1 MLKFFFKYNKYIL
14 AVGVTFLMI
23 TFLIQPTLSMFRP
36 DPSEAPVGT
45 IGGEEVTLGEQRAA
59 SVELQVLQAVSPLL
73 AQMSLADPTQWM
85 LVVRDARAMGL
96 SASQAEVEGLLL
108 SLEIDDAKVAQI
120 ARRMGTSVDLVQ
132 KAVAHWIVAQQY
144 HELVSGLGHLPLV
157 ADVNTPSRVGHVLR
171 GARLLQAGYVSDALL
186 ELESARGV
194 PRVSEPLAKHFLQ
207 DRLAR
212 VRVVAVGVDSG
223 RYHDRAGQPSR
234 EAINDLFNRFKE
246 RLPGE
251 GEPYGFGYRVP
262 ERVKIEYLTIPYARV
277 RERVTVE
284 EADALRYYD
293 DHAEEFKVSSPPTA
307 DGSAAGDA
315 VVRPYA
321 EVRDQIVNR
330 LKDAKA
336 TEQIDRM
343 AKTAQAVLLDDA
355 RHLDESGG
363 YRQIPLGWEPMPLSA
378 VAEHLQRLFGVLP
391 DVTRRDDRW
400 LTRQELAELAGI
412 GSAGVV
418 AGRTMAPFDQYV
430 FSCRELLGDG
440 GGHPLASLRL
450 QAKLPGA
457 TVQSADGTRYIFR
470 LIDAEPGRVPST
482 VEEVIEQVTRDA
494 ARLAAYEVLQAEAQ
508 AWLERARGESLQRLS
523 EELGSP
529 LVSPEPFAKWQVS
542 PGGSLE
548 VPVLPE
554 IGQDERL
561 IGAVFELVGRL
572 NAAGG
577 VSQASEAD
585 RTVAVPVDRKQALYL
600 VRVEEFQPMT
610 VEQYRRV
617 VEKSQSA
624 TWILQ
629 ALQTGDR
636 GDRPRNPLSM
646 EELSARVGYKPLHEA
661 DEGRDEDS
669 SVKGGER
676 GGDVARVGS

>member
-36 DPSEAPVGT
+36 DPSDAPVGT
-45 IGGEEVTLGEQRAA
+45 IEGKEVTLGEQRTAGA
-59 SVELQVLQAVSPLL
+59 ELQVLQALSPLL
-73 AQMSLADPTQWM
+73 GQLSSADPTQWM
-85 LVVRDARAMGL
+85 LVLRDARAMGL
-96 SASQAEVEGLLL
+96 SASQAEVEGLLV
-108 SLEIDDAKVAQI
+108 SLGIDDSRLAQA
-120 ARRMGTSVDLVQ
+120 ARRMGTSIDLVRQ
-132 KAVAHWIVAQQY
+132 AVAHWIVAQQY

-157 ADVNTPSRVGHVLR
+157 ADVNTPSRIGHVLR
-171 GARLLQAGYVSDALL
+171 GARLLQAGYVTDALL

-207 DRLAR
+207 DQLAR

-223 RYHDRAGQPSR
+223 RYQDRAGQPSR
-234 EAINDLFNRFKE
+234 KAIEELFNRFKE

-262 ERVKIEYLTIPYARV
+262 DRVKVEYLTIPYPRV
-277 RERVTVE
+277 RERVAVE

-293 DHAEEFKVSSPPTA
+293 DHADEFKVAAAPTA
-307 DGSAAGDA
+307 EGSAAGEA

-330 LKDAKA
+330 LKDGKA
-336 TEQIDRM
+336 TELIDRM
-343 AKTAQAVLLDDA
+343 AKTAQAILLDDA

-363 YRQIPLGWEPMPLSA
+363 YRQIPPGWEPMPLSA
-378 VAEHLQRLFGVLP
+378 VAEQLQRQFGVLP

-400 LTRQELAELAGI
+400 LTRQELGELAGI

-418 AGRTMAPFDQYV
+418 AGRAVAPFDQYV

-440 GGHPLASLRL
+440 GEHPLGPLRL

-457 TVQSADGTRYIFR
+457 TLQSADGTRYIFR
-470 LIDAEPGRVPST
+470 VIGAERGRVPST
-482 VEEVIEQVTRDA
+482 VDGVIDQVTRDA
-494 ARLAAYEVLQAEAQ
+494 ARLAAYEALKADTQT
-508 AWLERARGESLQRLS
+508 WLERARGESLQRLS

-529 LVSPEPFAKWQVS
+529 LVSPEPFSKWQVS

-561 IGAVFELVGRL
+561 IEAVFELVSRL

-585 RTVAVPVDRKQALYL
+585 RTVAVPVDRKQMLYL
-600 VRVEEFQPMT
+600 VRVEEFQPMA
-610 VEQYRRV
+610 VEQYRQV

-629 ALQTGDR
+629 ALLTGDR
-636 GDRPRNPLSM
+636 PQNPLSM
-646 EELSARVGYKPLHEA
+646 EELSARVGYQPLHEPN
-661 DEGRDEDS
+661 EGRGEDS
-669 SVKGGER
+669 SAEGGER
-676 GGDVARVGS
+676 GGDEARVGS